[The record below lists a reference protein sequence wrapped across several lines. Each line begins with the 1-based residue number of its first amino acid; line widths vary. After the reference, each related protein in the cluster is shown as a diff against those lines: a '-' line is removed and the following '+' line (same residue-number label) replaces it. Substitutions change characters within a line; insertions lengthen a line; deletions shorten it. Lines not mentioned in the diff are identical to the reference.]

1 MARPETI
8 TQRNIHRHRHHTT
21 TPTIDEEE
29 SYDDDDI
36 SSKDGEIY
44 NRNSV
49 LGGSEQRNNPSSKK
63 KRVSDA
69 KWVEEWNRIYLMVC
83 AASLFVDPLF
93 AYPLSISMSNICLFI
108 DGWFAVTV
116 TVLRCMTDMF
126 HFLNMFLQKR
136 TFSNRGSYNT
146 KRGSRIRGFILNLLV
161 TLPMPQ
167 IALWVVI
174 PVLLEKGL
182 ITLALIIYFIVFIV
196 QYIPK
201 VYHAACV
208 MRRMHNLNDYIFGTV
223 WWGSALNLIGLF
235 LVSHI
240 VGAFW
245 YLLGLE
251 RVMECL
257 GEKCGDK
264 SGCGPKILSCKQPL
278 YFGINNMLK
287 DQTRMAWSLNTEA
300 RSTCLEDGK
309 SYTYGFYAW
318 VVQLVTDENRLEKSL
333 FSLFWGI
340 MTLCT
345 FGNLQSS
352 PHWLEVVFNIVVLT
366 CGLFLVTMLIGNIKV
381 FLNTITSKPQAMKLR
396 MMSIDVWMRKKRLPK
411 EIRERVRSFE
421 RQRWAATRGVEE
433 SELINDLPE
442 GLRKDIKY
450 HLCWDLVRQV
460 PLFQHM
466 DDQVL
471 EHICDRVKSVA
482 FTKGETISREGD
494 SVQRMIFVVRGH
506 LQSSQEL
513 HDGVKSY
520 CMLGPGN
527 FSGDELLSWCLRR
540 PFIERLPPSS
550 STLVTLETTEAFVLE
565 AWDVKYVTQHFSYTF
580 VKEKVMRSARYY
592 SPGWRTWA
600 AVAIQLGWRRY
611 KDRNNSTL
619 NTSLS
624 IKKPDK
630 RMPTPSMGED
640 KLRFYAAMLNSQKPG
655 QNDFDFFD

>member
-1 MARPETI
+1 MKVKLKFE
-8 TQRNIHRHRHHTT
+8 
-21 TPTIDEEE
+21 D
-29 SYDDDDI
+29 S
-36 SSKDGEIY
+36 
-44 NRNSV
+44 
-49 LGGSEQRNNPSSKK
+49 
-63 KRVSDA
+63 
-69 KWVEEWNRIYLMVC
+69 
-83 AASLFVDPLF
+83 F
-93 AYPLSISMSNICLFI
+93 SIL
-108 DGWFAVTV
+108 
-116 TVLRCMTDMF
+116 
-126 HFLNMFLQKR
+126 
-136 TFSNRGSYNT
+136 
-146 KRGSRIRGFILNLLV
+146 
-161 TLPMPQ
+161 Q
-167 IALWVVI
+167 IALWLVI
-174 PVLLEKGL
+174 PLLLENGL
-182 ITLALIIYFIVFIV
+182 IKLAMIVYFIIFIV

-245 YLLGLE
+245 YVLGLE
-251 RVMECL
+251 RVIECL
-257 GEKCGDK
+257 EDKCEDTN
-264 SGCGPKILSCKQPL
+264 GCGRTTLTCKEPL
-278 YFGINNMLK
+278 YFGITNMVRE
-287 DQTRMAWSLNTEA
+287 QTRMTWAQNIDA

-333 FSLFWGI
+333 FSLFWGV

-345 FGNLQSS
+345 FGNLQTS
-352 PHWLEVVFNIVVLT
+352 PRWLEVIFNIIVLT

-381 FLNTITSKPQAMKLR
+381 FLNTITSKPQTMKMR
-396 MMSIDVWMRKKRLPK
+396 MRSIELWMKKKRLPK
-411 EIRERVRSFE
+411 SIRERVRTFE
-421 RQRWAATRGVEE
+421 RQRWAATRGVDE

-471 EHICDRVKSVA
+471 EHICDRVKSIA
-482 FTKGETISREGD
+482 FTRGETISREGD
-494 SVQRMIFVVRGH
+494 PVQRMIFVVRGH

-540 PFIERLPPSS
+540 PFVERLPPSS
-550 STLVTLETTEAFVLE
+550 STMITLETTEAFVLE
-565 AWDVKYVTQHFSYTF
+565 AWDVKYVTQHFSYNF
-580 VKEKVMRSARYY
+580 VKEKVMNSAKYY

-600 AVAIQLGWRRY
+600 AVAIQLAWRRY
-611 KDRNNSTL
+611 KDRSTL
-619 NTSLS
+619 TTSLS
-624 IKKPDK
+624 IRKPDK
-630 RMPTPSMGED
+630 HMLTPSMGED
-640 KLRFYAAMLNSQKPG
+640 KLRFYAAMLNSQKPD
-655 QNDFDFFD
+655 NHSFDFEF

>member
-1 MARPETI
+1 MAKPETI
-8 TQRNIHRHRHHTT
+8 THRNTHHRDTSS
-21 TPTIDEEE
+21 DDEE
-29 SYDDDDI
+29 SYEDDDVN
-36 SSKDGEIY
+36 SMDGEIY
-44 NRNSV
+44 NRNSSASV
-49 LGGSEQRNNPSSKK
+49 YGGSELRNHLSKK
-63 KRVSDA
+63 KRVSDP
-69 KWVEEWNRIYLMVC
+69 KWVQEWNRIYLMVC

-93 AYPLSISMSNICLFI
+93 AYPLSVNMSNICLFI
-108 DGWFAVTV
+108 DGWFAITV
-116 TVLRCMTDMF
+116 TALRCMTDMF
-126 HFLNMFLQKR
+126 YLLNMFLQKP
-136 TFSNRGSYNT
+136 TNHSSYNARSGYR
-146 KRGSRIRGFILNLLV
+146 KRGFVLDLLV
-161 TLPMPQ
+161 TLPLPQ
-167 IALWVVI
+167 ITLWVII

-182 ITLALIIYFIVFIV
+182 VKLAMIVYFIIFVV

-223 WWGSALNLIGLF
+223 WWGTALNVIALF

-245 YLLGLE
+245 YMLGTE

-257 GEKCGDK
+257 GDKCGDT
-264 SGCGPKILSCKQPL
+264 SGCSPKILTCKQPI
-278 YFGINNMLK
+278 YFGIKNVLK
-287 DQTRMAWSLNTEA
+287 DQTRMSWALNEEA
-300 RSTCLEDGK
+300 RSTCLADAK
-309 SYTYGFYAW
+309 TYAYGFYAW
-318 VVQLVTDENRLEKSL
+318 VVALVTDENRLEKSL
-333 FSLFWGI
+333 FSLFWG
-340 MTLCT
+340 
-345 FGNLQSS
+345 
-352 PHWLEVVFNIVVLT
+352 
-366 CGLFLVTMLIGNIKV
+366 V
-381 FLNTITSKPQAMKLR
+381 FLNTITSKPQSMKLR
-396 MMSIDVWMRKKRLPK
+396 MRSINMWMKKKRLPK
-411 EIRERVRSFE
+411 EIRQRVRIFE
-421 RQRWAATRGVEE
+421 RQRWAATRGVDE
-433 SELINDLPE
+433 SELINELPE

-482 FTKGETISREGD
+482 FTRGETISREGD
-494 SVQRMIFVVRGH
+494 PVQRMIFVVRGH

-527 FSGDELLSWCLRR
+527 FSGDELLTWCLRR

-550 STLVTLETTEAFVLE
+550 STLITLETTEAFVLE

-600 AVAIQLGWRRY
+600 AVAIQLAWRRY
-611 KDRNNSTL
+611 KGRNHSTIL
-619 NTSLS
+619 TTSLS

-630 RMPTPSMGED
+630 RMPAPSMGED
-640 KLRFYAAMLNSQKPG
+640 KLRFYAAMLNSQKP
-655 QNDFDFFD
+655 DKKETFDFFD